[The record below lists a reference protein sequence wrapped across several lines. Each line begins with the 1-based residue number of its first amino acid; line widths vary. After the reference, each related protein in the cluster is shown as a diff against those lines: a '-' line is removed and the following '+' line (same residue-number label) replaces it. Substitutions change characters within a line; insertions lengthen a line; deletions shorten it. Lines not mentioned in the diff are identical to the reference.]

1 MNDLNQST
9 LDHPQVVGQRTPRI
23 DGEFKLTGRAGYTGE
38 LSVEGMLYGYP
49 VAATIAHGTLERLDL
64 DEALAMPG
72 VVDIFHHANFPR
84 LHRSPNS
91 MGHGDQVSEVR
102 LPFEDERIYY
112 HGQYVAL
119 VVAESFAQA
128 RAAAQRV
135 VARYRQETGAIS
147 SLLDGAH
154 DSHTEGELLEDAGTT
169 RGDPEAAFDRAA
181 VKVDAVYH
189 IAAESHLQM
198 EMHATLAE
206 WRDGGSRLVVH
217 ESSQGVFY
225 QRNAMAR
232 IFDLAQEN
240 IEVISHYIGSGFGN
254 KLFMWPHAVA
264 AAGAARE
271 LGRPLKLVLPRA
283 QDMTGGGNRPAS
295 RQRLRLGADRD
306 GRLSA
311 VIHDS
316 TTETSLVDRYVDAC
330 GSATPSFYACDNL
343 AVSQRILALNHGTPC
358 PMRAPGEVSGI
369 FALETAMDELA
380 VALQMDPVELR
391 LRNYAHEDP
400 ESGLPWSS
408 KQLDKCLHSAAE
420 RFGWAQRDPGIG
432 AMRDGD
438 EIIGYGMA
446 ACTWFAGRQPC
457 QARVEL
463 RADGTL
469 FAACGTQDIG
479 TGTYTIVA
487 QTVAE
492 LTGVAVADIEVK
504 LGETSLPTGPLSGGS
519 MATATTLPA
528 VAAAVRDALSALKE
542 VATGHGGVFAGVDA
556 DSLTV
561 AEGALSDGERSYR
574 FAEVLEAM
582 RLSSVNGQGSS
593 APGEEK
599 KQYSFRSF
607 GAHFVE
613 MRVDPGISRVR
624 VSRVVSSM
632 DIGRAIN
639 PPTARNQVEGG
650 IVMGIGMGLFEK
662 LDYDPRDARL
672 INANVA
678 DYIVPVHADIPEIDV
693 ELLDYPDFKFNEFG
707 ARGVGEIGLTGIAPA
722 ISNALY
728 HATGKRYR
736 DLPVTIEALLAD
748 HASA

>member
-1 MNDLNQST
+1 MNDMTQSAF
-9 LDHPQVVGQRTPRI
+9 HKPKVVGQRTPRV

-38 LSVEGMLYGYP
+38 LHVEGMLYGYP
-49 VAATIAHGTLERLDL
+49 VPATIANGELEALEL

-72 VVDIFHHANFPR
+72 VVDIFHHGNFPK

-112 HGQYVAL
+112 HGQYIAL
-119 VVAESFAQA
+119 VAAESFEQA

-135 VARYRQETGAIS
+135 VARYRQKTGAVS
-147 SLLDGAH
+147 SLLDGDH
-154 DSHTEGELLEDAGTT
+154 DSDEEGQLLESAGSS
-169 RGDPEAAFDRAA
+169 RGDPEAAFDGSA
-181 VKVDAVYH
+181 VKIDEVYH

-206 WRDGGSRLVVH
+206 WQGEKLVVH

-232 IFDLAQEN
+232 IFDMPQEHL
-240 IEVISHYIGSGFGN
+240 EVISHYIGSGFGN

-264 AAGAARE
+264 TAGAARE
-271 LGRPLKLVLPRA
+271 LGRPLKVVLPRQ
-283 QDMTGGGNRPAS
+283 QDMMSGGNRPAS
-295 RQRLRLGADRD
+295 RQRIRLGADRE
-306 GRLSA
+306 GRLTS

-316 TTETSLVDRYVDAC
+316 TTETSLVDQYVDAC

-343 AVSQRILALNHGTPC
+343 AVSQRILPVNHGTPC

-380 VALQMDPVELR
+380 VALEMDPVELR
-391 LRNYAHEDP
+391 LKNYAESDP
-400 ESGLPWSS
+400 SSGLPWSS
-408 KQLDKCLHSAAE
+408 KQLDKCLQSAAE
-420 RFGWAQRDPGIG
+420 RFGWAQRNPQIG
-432 AMRDGD
+432 SMRDGD

-446 ACTWFAGRQPC
+446 SCTWFAGRQPC
-457 QARVEL
+457 EARVEL

-492 LTGVAVADIEVK
+492 LTGVKLSDIEVK
-504 LGETSLPTGPLSGGS
+504 LGETSLPAGPLSGGS

-542 VATGHGGVFAGVDA
+542 VATGSGGAFEGADA

-561 AEGALSDGERSYR
+561 ADGAFSDGNRTVS
-574 FAEVLEAM
+574 FADVLAAN
-582 RLSSVNGQGSS
+582 RLASVNGKGSS
-593 APGEEK
+593 APGDEQGE
-599 KQYSFRSF
+599 YSFRSF

-613 MRVDPGISRVR
+613 VRFDPGISRVR
-624 VSRVVSSM
+624 VARVVSTM

-672 INANVA
+672 INSNVA
-678 DYIVPVHADIPEIDV
+678 DYIVPVHADAPEIDV

-748 HASA
+748 QRSA

>member
-1 MNDLNQST
+1 MNDLTQPT
-9 LDHPQVVGQRTPRI
+9 FARPRVVGHRTPRV
-23 DGEFKLTGRAGYTGE
+23 DGEYKLTGRAGYTGE
-38 LSVEGMLYGYP
+38 FHVEGMLYGYP
-49 VAATIAHGTLERLDL
+49 VPATIAHGELDTLGL
-64 DEALAMPG
+64 DEALSMPG
-72 VVDIFHHANFPR
+72 IVEIFHHRNFPR
-84 LHRSPNS
+84 LNRSPNS

-119 VVAESFAQA
+119 VVAETFEQA

-135 VARYRQETGAIS
+135 VARYRHETGALS
-147 SLLDGAH
+147 SLLDGSH
-154 DSHTEGELLEDAGTT
+154 DSDEEGTLLKSAGSS
-169 RGDPEAAFDRAA
+169 RGDPEAAFAGA
-181 VKVDAVYH
+181 EVKIDATYH

-206 WRDGGSRLVVH
+206 WRDHGQRLIVH
-217 ESSQGVFY
+217 ESTQGVFY

-232 IFDLAQEN
+232 IFDMAQEN

-271 LGRPLKLVLPRA
+271 LGRPVKVVLPRQ

-295 RQRLRLGADRD
+295 RQRMRLGADRD
-306 GRLSA
+306 GRLTS

-316 TTETSLVDRYVDAC
+316 TTETSLVDRYVDSC

-343 AVSQRILALNHGTPC
+343 AVSQRILPVNHGTPC

-380 VALQMDPVELR
+380 VALDMDPLELR
-391 LRNYAHEDP
+391 LRNYAESDP

-408 KQLDKCLHSAAE
+408 KQLDKCLKGAAE
-420 RFGWAQRDPGIG
+420 RFGWNDRNPAIG
-432 AMRDGD
+432 SMRDGD

-446 ACTWFAGRQPC
+446 SCTWFAGRQPC
-457 QARVEL
+457 EARVEL

-492 LTGVAVADIEVK
+492 LTGVPLSRIEVK
-504 LGETSLPTGPLSGGS
+504 LGETSLPAGPLSGGS

-542 VATGHGGVFAGVDA
+542 VAMGQGGVFEEADA
-556 DSLTV
+556 ESLAV
-561 AEGALSDGERSYR
+561 KDGGLSDGNRHAS
-574 FAEVLEAM
+574 FAEVLAAN
-582 RLSSVNGQGSS
+582 RLASVNGKGSA
-593 APGEEK
+593 APGDEK
-599 KQYSFRSF
+599 GQYSFRSF

-613 MRVDPGISRVR
+613 VRFDPGISRVR
-624 VSRVVSSM
+624 VARVVSSM

-672 INANVA
+672 INANIA
-678 DYIVPVHADIPEIDV
+678 DYLVPVHADAPEIDV

-707 ARGVGEIGLTGIAPA
+707 ARGVGEIGLTGVAPA

-736 DLPVTIEALLAD
+736 DLPITIEALLAEG
-748 HASA
+748 

>member
-1 MNDLNQST
+1 MNDMTQSAFAN
-9 LDHPQVVGQRTPRI
+9 PRVIGQRTPRV
-23 DGEFKLTGRAGYTGE
+23 DGEYKLTGKAGYTGE
-38 LSVEGMLYGYP
+38 LHAENMLYGYP
-49 VAATIAHGTLERLDL
+49 VPATIAHGELESLDL

-72 VVDIFHHANFPR
+72 VVEIFHHRNFPK

-112 HGQYVAL
+112 HGQYIAL
-119 VVAESFAQA
+119 VVAETFEQA
-128 RAAAQRV
+128 RAAAYRV
-135 VARYRQETGAIS
+135 GARYRHAEGAVP
-147 SLLDGAH
+147 SLLDSDAEGTLI
-154 DSHTEGELLEDAGTT
+154 DSAGSS
-169 RGDPEAAFDRAA
+169 RGDPESAFSGAE
-181 VKVDAVYH
+181 VQVDATYH

-206 WRDGGSRLVVH
+206 WRENGARLVVH
-217 ESSQGVFY
+217 ESTQGVFY

-240 IEVISHYIGSGFGN
+240 LEVISHYIGSGFGN

-264 AAGAARE
+264 TAGAARE
-271 LGRPLKLVLPRA
+271 LGRPVKVVLPRQ

-295 RQRLRLGADRD
+295 RQRIRLGADRE
-306 GRLSA
+306 GRLSS

-316 TTETSLVDRYVDAC
+316 MTETSLVDQYIDAC

-343 AVSQRILALNHGTPC
+343 STSQRILPVNHGTPC

-380 VALQMDPVELR
+380 VELGMDPVELR
-391 LRNYAHEDP
+391 LKNYAEQDP
-400 ESGLPWSS
+400 ASGLPWSS
-408 KQLDKCLHSAAE
+408 KHLDECMKRAAK
-420 RFGWAQRDPGIG
+420 RFGWDQRDPGIG

-446 ACTWFAGRQPC
+446 TCTWFAGRQPC
-457 QARVEL
+457 EARVEL

-469 FAACGTQDIG
+469 FVACGTQDIG

-492 LTGVAVADIEVK
+492 LTGVPLAQIEVK
-504 LGETSLPTGPLSGGS
+504 LGETSLPAGPLSGGS

-528 VAAAVRDALSALKE
+528 VAAAARDALAALKE
-542 VATGHGGVFAGVDA
+542 VATGSGGAFEGGEA
-556 DSLTV
+556 DSLSVADGAFNDGQRTV
-561 AEGALSDGERSYR
+561 S
-574 FAEVLEAM
+574 FADVLETS
-582 RLSSVNGQGSS
+582 RLASVNGQGSA
-593 APGEEK
+593 APGDEQN
-599 KQYSFRSF
+599 QYSFRSF

-613 MRVDPGISRVR
+613 VRYDPGISRVR
-624 VSRVVSSM
+624 VARVVSTM

-672 INANVA
+672 VNGNVA
-678 DYIVPVHADIPEIDV
+678 DYIVPVHADAPEIDV
-693 ELLDYPDFKFNEFG
+693 EMLDYPDFKFNEFG

-728 HATGKRYR
+728 HATGKRHR
-736 DLPVTIEALLAD
+736 DLPITIEALLAGQ
-748 HASA
+748 